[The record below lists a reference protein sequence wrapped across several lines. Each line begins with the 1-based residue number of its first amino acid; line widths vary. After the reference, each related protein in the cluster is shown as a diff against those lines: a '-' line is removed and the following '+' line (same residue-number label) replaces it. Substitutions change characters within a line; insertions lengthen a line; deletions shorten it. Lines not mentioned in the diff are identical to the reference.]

1 MLERLKQSVCEANLD
16 LVRKGLVLMTW
27 GNASGIDRE
36 RGLVVIKPSGVPYDT
51 MASEH
56 MAVVDL
62 EGAVVE
68 GDLNASV
75 DTPTHLVL
83 YKAFPAVGGIVH
95 THSHYAT
102 SWAQACR
109 PIPCLGTTHA
119 DFCHGE
125 VPLAE
130 PLTVD
135 EVETDYE
142 RHIGEA
148 IVRRYAGL
156 DPMAYPGVLAANHGP
171 FAWGADVRA
180 AVDNA
185 FVLEELARMALHTV
199 TLSPDQPPIPQ
210 YLLDKH
216 FLRKHGEGAYYG
228 QERAGSPNAERETDN

>member
-1 MLERLKQSVCEANLD
+1 MLEQLKQSVCEANLD

-36 RGLVVIKPSGVPYDT
+36 QGLVVIKPSGVSYDT
-51 MASEH
+51 MKPEH
-56 MAVVDL
+56 ITVVNLDGKVVD
-62 EGAVVE
+62 
-68 GDLNASV
+68 GDLNPSV
-75 DTPTHLVL
+75 DTPTHLAL
-83 YKAFPAVGGIVH
+83 YRAFPAIGGIVH

-119 DFCHGE
+119 DYCYGE

-130 PLTVD
+130 ALTVD

-148 IVRRYAGL
+148 IVPRYAGL
-156 DPMAYPGVLAANHGP
+156 DAMAYPGVLAANHGP
-171 FAWGADVRA
+171 FAWGADVTA
-180 AVDNA
+180 AVDSA

-199 TLSPDQPPIPQ
+199 TLNPGQSPIPQ

-216 FLRKHGEGAYYG
+216 FLRKHGKGAYYG
-228 QERAGSPNAERETDN
+228 QGRRGGGNEE

>member
-1 MLERLKQSVCEANLD
+1 MLERLKQSVCAANLD

-36 RGLVVIKPSGVPYDT
+36 RGMVVIKPSGVPYNA
-51 MASEH
+51 MAPEH

-62 EGAVVE
+62 DGKVVD
-68 GDLNASV
+68 GDLNPSV
-75 DTPTHLVL
+75 DTPTHLAL
-83 YKAFPAVGGIVH
+83 YKAFPAIGGIVH

-109 PIPCLGTTHA
+109 PIPCFGTTHA
-119 DFCHGE
+119 DYCYGE

-130 PLTVD
+130 PLTTH

-148 IVRRYAGL
+148 IVRRYSGL

-171 FAWGADVRA
+171 FAWGASVSD

-199 TLSPDQPPIPQ
+199 MLNPGQSPVPQ

-228 QERAGSPNAERETDN
+228 QGREGQGKMKNEK